1 MSRTRLPRRGRV
13 RAAGR
18 RAVRAVVLLPL
29 FALLGGCTGRATL
42 TRTFESDE
50 ALGRAVLE
58 AMARRDAEAL
68 LGWAVTKEEF
78 EDLVWPTLR
87 VSRPEVGMPVEF
99 VWRDQLT
106 KNRAYLEST
115 LRRYGGEHFELV
127 RVEFDGA
134 TTDQGTHAISRTTR
148 LIVRDAEGRERGVR
162 LFGSI
167 IRQQGRSKVFSYIV
181 D

>member
-1 MSRTRLPRRGRV
+1 MSRARLPRRGRV

-18 RAVRAVVLLPL
+18 RALRAAVLLPL
-29 FALLGGCTGRATL
+29 FALLGGCSGRATL
-42 TRTFESDE
+42 TRTFESDD

-68 LGWAVTKEEF
+68 LGWAVTKDEF

-99 VWRDQLT
+99 VWRDQST
-106 KNRAYLEST
+106 KNRAYLENT
-115 LRRYGGEHFELV
+115 LRQYGGEHFELV

-134 TTDQGTHAISRTTR
+134 TTDQGTHAISRATR